1 MSLLKKRGWLVLTT
15 LLTLF
20 FLCRL
25 LPASWSIYAVQQVA
39 PGFQVSGVS
48 GTLWQGKVDY
58 VQLVERGHTFP
69 LGELTWQLSAF
80 SLLTLEPCVQFSS
93 GLDAQHV
100 AGSICYA
107 WFDKVVF
114 GKGIDIAVP
123 IRNVAPFFGI
133 NLAGVINAFIDNV
146 ELRQYQFINVDASL
160 LWVGASVYDG
170 NEWLSLG
177 VIQARFRDQHGVL
190 ISDWSHVEQADL
202 ITPVVVNISVE
213 IADPQAL
220 VSTVKVKGFIKPTSL
235 NSGLNSILAFMG
247 YKNSDGSYRIN
258 FPN

>member
-1 MSLLKKRGWLVLTT
+1 MPLLKKREWLVLTT

-20 FLCRL
+20 CVCRL
-25 LPASWSIYAVQQVA
+25 FPASWSIYAVQQAA
-39 PGFQVSGVS
+39 PGFQVDAVS

-69 LGELTWQLSAF
+69 LGELTWQLSVF

-93 GLDAQHV
+93 RLDAQHV

-107 WFDKVVF
+107 WVDKVVF

-123 IRNVAPFFGI
+123 IENIAPFFGI
-133 NLAGVINAFIDNV
+133 NLAGVINASIDNV
-146 ELRQYQFINVDASL
+146 ELRQDQFTDVDASL
-160 LWVGASVYDG
+160 LWAGASVYNG

-177 VIQARFRDQHGVL
+177 AIQARFRSQRGVL

-220 VSTVKVKGFIKPTSL
+220 VSTVMVKGFIKPVPLS
-235 NSGLNSILAFMG
+235 SGLNLILPFMG
-247 YKNSDGSYRIN
+247 NKNSDGSYRIDFSN
-258 FPN
+258 